1 MLGELAGGFFS
12 EGVLAVSS
20 LIAIPYMTGERGATR
35 ILGDDGFEFI
45 SRSKQK
51 SQKPAKSQKCD
62 RPLRNGLVL
71 GEEKKRA
78 RLQLPGRGR
87 VNSVSNASR
96 YISLQFFSFSCIS
109 RRCDA

>member
-1 MLGELAGGFFS
+1 
-12 EGVLAVSS
+12 
-20 LIAIPYMTGERGATR
+20 MTGERGATR

-71 GEEKKRA
+71 GEEKKKSTA
-78 RLQLPGRGR
+78 PTPGPG
-87 VNSVSNASR
+87 
-96 YISLQFFSFSCIS
+96 
-109 RRCDA
+109 